1 MTETGVLSFKD
12 LIVLRFPNV
21 PKDGEHDIIPDLIR
35 ERVSGSHRPQIF
47 VLAGS
52 NGDRELVP
60 NRHLLGAGCEDVFV
74 GFQNHRALLAICLFA
89 WLDVFYIRGCMGV
102 QAVMD
107 KEPSEELDFDREFGV
122 LDSSGVRF
130 LVVQAVN

>member
-1 MTETGVLSFKD
+1 
-12 LIVLRFPNV
+12 
-21 PKDGEHDIIPDLIR
+21 
-35 ERVSGSHRPQIF
+35 
-47 VLAGS
+47 
-52 NGDRELVP
+52 
-60 NRHLLGAGCEDVFV
+60 LGAGCEDVFV